1 MKSLVSII
9 TPTFNHKRFIS
20 PCMESV
26 IGQTYKNW
34 EMIIVDDASTDK
46 TFIIASGFA
55 KKDKRI
61 KIIRH
66 KTNWGLKRLKDTYN
80 QALKQAEGELIAV
93 IEERGGSSW
102 IKFASKSQTMGRE
115 EVKNCINNFVKNKA
129 KSFSWEKAAKETLKI
144 YKWVLEKNRRRCV

>member
-55 KKDKRI
+55 KK
-61 KIIRH
+61 
-66 KTNWGLKRLKDTYN
+66 G
-80 QALKQAEGELIAV
+80 
-93 IEERGGSSW
+93 
-102 IKFASKSQTMGRE
+102 
-115 EVKNCINNFVKNKA
+115 
-129 KSFSWEKAAKETLKI
+129 
-144 YKWVLEKNRRRCV
+144 